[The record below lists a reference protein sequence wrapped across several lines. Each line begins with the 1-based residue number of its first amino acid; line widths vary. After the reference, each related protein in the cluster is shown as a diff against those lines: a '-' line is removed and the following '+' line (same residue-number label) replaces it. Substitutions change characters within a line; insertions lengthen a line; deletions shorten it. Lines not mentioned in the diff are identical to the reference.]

1 MSKKPRPK
9 TWFCV
14 LFLPTNWNDVW
25 IAGFEI
31 FVSAFDKDVFIDR
44 TDVSMTA
51 KSHGNIAFFVDNL

>member
-1 MSKKPRPK
+1 M
-9 TWFCV
+9 
-14 LFLPTNWNDVW
+14 W

-51 KSHGNIAFFVDNL
+51 KSHGNVAFFVYNL